1 MVEAY
6 NYYLGGYLPKVP
18 ARSSVHK
25 KSELRNIYK
34 SIRHVNQQSPLALV
48 KLSDERQAY
57 ALDVKE
63 MSMELEAA
71 TEDALSTELQTEERK
86 QALYRTADVFNR
98 LLKRSD
104 EYGKINDK
112 PSRPGG
118 ELRSLVHEF
127 ATELKES
134 GFVISEDYTLTAPS
148 DLEEENSYPEQFLTS
163 LYHKSQSMS
172 MNPMEY
178 VEKKIFSYAFLSKQN
193 RPSTYQETI
202 YSGMLFN
209 SYC

>member
-1 MVEAY
+1 MVEVY
-6 NYYLGGYLPKVP
+6 NRYLGGYLPNVP

-25 KSELRNIYK
+25 KDELKSIYK
-34 SIRHVNQQSPLALV
+34 NIRHVNQQSPLALV
-48 KLSDERQAY
+48 RLSDDRQAY

-63 MSMELEAA
+63 MSMELSAA
-71 TEDALSTELQTEERK
+71 TDDTLSEDLEMNDRE
-86 QALYRTADVFNR
+86 QAIDRTVDVFNR

-104 EYGKINDK
+104 EYGQANGK

-118 ELRSLVHEF
+118 ELRNLVKEF
-127 ATELKES
+127 SDELKAG
-134 GFVISEDYTLTAPS
+134 GFEIQEDYSLTAPES
-148 DLEEENSYPEQFLTS
+148 LAEENIPKQFLTS
-163 LYHKSQSMS
+163 LYYKSQSMS

-178 VEKKIFSYAFLSKQN
+178 VEKKVFSYAFLNKQN
-193 RPSTYQETI
+193 QPSTYQETI